1 MNNLLA
7 EFNQRQNDVNFSIPF
22 LNEDDGLI
30 NINFFD
36 YSKLNFHEILDLRTQ
51 DKHIYVLN
59 KIKKDP
65 SLIQYSFK
73 KLERLQK
80 HYKENDSLTL
90 PYFSEDVEW
99 SWRHILHNNQYE
111 ELIYSFSDY
120 AIQMR
125 QCSAFIPPELFSN
138 KENLWFL
145 EKWKNILISQS
156 DRTKKNE
163 YL

>member
-7 EFNQRQNDVNFSIPF
+7 EFNKHKNNKNF
-22 LNEDDGLI
+22 LNQDNLI
-30 NINFFD
+30 DLDFFD

-59 KIKKDP
+59 KIKQNPK
-65 SLIQYSFK
+65 LIEYSFK
-73 KLERLQK
+73 KLEKLQK
-80 HYKENDSLTL
+80 HYKENDYLTL
-90 PYFSEDVEW
+90 PYFSKDVKW
-99 SWRHILHNNQYE
+99 SWYHILHNNQYE

-138 KENLWFL
+138 EENLWFL
-145 EKWKNILISQS
+145 NKWKSVLISQS
-156 DRTKKNE
+156 DRSKKNE

>member
-7 EFNQRQNDVNFSIPF
+7 EFNKHKNNKNF
-22 LNEDDGLI
+22 LNQDKLI
-30 NINFFD
+30 DLNFFD

-59 KIKKDP
+59 KIKENP
-65 SLIQYSFK
+65 NLIQYVFN
-73 KLERLQK
+73 KLEKLQK
-80 HYKENDSLTL
+80 HYKENDHLTL
-90 PYFSEDVEW
+90 PYFSKDVKW
-99 SWRHILHNNQYE
+99 SWHHILHNNQYE

-138 KENLWFL
+138 EENLWFL
-145 EKWKNILISQS
+145 NKWKNVLISQS
-156 DRTKKNE
+156 DRNKKNE